1 MSRVRSSEFWGRV
14 KIPVLALY
22 GGKDLNV
29 PAAKNVAALTQ
40 ELNDEG
46 NRDYMIKVFP
56 DANHEGLEVSD
67 AMLDNEQ
74 ARYLQRQVPGF
85 FDTLQGWM
93 LSHFAR
99 AAPAQKPR

>member
-14 KIPVLALY
+14 KIPVLAVY

-40 ELNDEG
+40 ELNDAG
-46 NRDYMIKVFP
+46 NRDYIIKVFP
-56 DANHEGLEVSD
+56 DANHEGLEASS

-74 ARYLQRQVPGF
+74 LRYLHRQVPGF
-85 FDTLQGWM
+85 FDTLLSWM
-93 LSHFAR
+93 LSHLAK
-99 AAPAQKPR
+99 AEPAQKPR